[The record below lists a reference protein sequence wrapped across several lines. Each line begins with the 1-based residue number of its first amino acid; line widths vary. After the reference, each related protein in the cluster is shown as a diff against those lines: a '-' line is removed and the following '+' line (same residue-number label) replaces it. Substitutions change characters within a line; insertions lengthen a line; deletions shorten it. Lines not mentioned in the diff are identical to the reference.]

1 MASFLHSL
9 KTAICF
15 FELQQQRILL
25 AISGG
30 ADSTALLRG
39 MLSVR
44 DELQIEL
51 YAAHL
56 NHNLRGSASMEDA
69 AWLETTCARLDVRLI
84 VGSKDVAAFAGSR
97 SLGIEEASRQMRY
110 DFLEQT
116 AISKKCSHIAVAH
129 TADDQIETILH
140 HILRG
145 TGIAGLRGMPASRS
159 LDSGCVL
166 IRPLLDCSRED
177 VEIFLRE
184 LGQDNRD
191 DATNRESDQTRNRIR
206 NSLLPMLRRDYN
218 PQVGEALCRLGRQA
232 DDVQQLLNSL
242 AGELLERAV
251 LDANEQI
258 CRLDLNI
265 LSGQPRH
272 LLRECFAQLW
282 QRQNWHRKQMGFA
295 EWDCLAELVSAG
307 GPVML
312 PDGIEARR
320 RGSLL
325 VLRRL

>member
-1 MASFLHSL
+1 MAGLL
-9 KTAICF
+9 NLLRTAIRS
-15 FELQQQRILL
+15 FELQRQRILL
-25 AISGG
+25 AVSGG
-30 ADSTALLRG
+30 PDSTALLRG
-39 MLSVR
+39 MLCVS
-44 DELQIEL
+44 DELQLEL
-51 YAAHL
+51 CAAHL
-56 NHNLRGSASMEDA
+56 NHNLRGSASLEDA
-69 AWLETTCARLDVRLI
+69 AWLDTTCTRLGIRLI
-84 VGSKDVAAFAGSR
+84 LGSEDVAAFAGSR
-97 SLGIEEASRQMRY
+97 GLGIEEASRQLRY
-110 DFLEQT
+110 EFLEQT
-116 AISKKCSHIAVAH
+116 AISEKCSHVAVAH
-129 TADDQIETILH
+129 TADDQVETILH

-145 TGIAGLRGMPASRS
+145 TGIAGLRGMPASR
-159 LDSGCVL
+159 LLESGCVL
-166 IRPLLDCSRED
+166 VRPLLDCSRED
-177 VEIFLRE
+177 VELFLRE

-191 DATNRESDQTRNRIR
+191 DATNRETEQTRNRIR

-218 PQVGEALCRLGRQA
+218 PQVGEALRRLGRQA

-272 LLRECFAQLW
+272 LLRDCFAQLW
-282 QRQNWHRKQMGFA
+282 QRQNWHRQQMGFA
-295 EWDCLAELVSAG
+295 EWDCLADLVSAG

-312 PDGIEARR
+312 PDGIEACR